1 MFSQAEFPHRHNK
14 NGSHDL
20 ICTKCLMTV
29 ASVQNEWQLSSH
41 ESTHV
46 CDPMNVYRISQELS
60 MDVLTCL

>member
-29 ASVQNEWQLSSH
+29 ASVQNEMAAFFPRINSRLRSDECLS
-41 ESTHV
+41 
-46 CDPMNVYRISQELS
+46 D
-60 MDVLTCL
+60 